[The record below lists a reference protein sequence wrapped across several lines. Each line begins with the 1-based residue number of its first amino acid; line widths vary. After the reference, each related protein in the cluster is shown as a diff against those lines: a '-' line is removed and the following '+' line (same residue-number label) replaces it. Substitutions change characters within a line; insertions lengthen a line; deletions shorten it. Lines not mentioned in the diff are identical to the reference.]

1 MSLVLRTPSGPS
13 AAEVLGTLEP
23 IGIWTPRK
31 EQEME
36 MMELR
41 NKAGDEGMMM
51 EDGAEDRL
59 VEACR
64 GH

>member
-1 MSLVLRTPSGPS
+1 MLRTPSGPS

-23 IGIWTPRK
+23 LESGRPRK

-41 NKAGDEGMMM
+41 NKAGDEGMTMDD
-51 EDGAEDRL
+51 DG
-59 VEACR
+59 
-64 GH
+64 